1 MSSLFVL
8 GASWSHKA
16 LHEHRSYARKERKE
30 IESLTKN
37 GTHRFLQNQNSV
49 PATAPPITIKDPITP
64 TITKI
69 FPLDS
74 LLFMASRTLSLFV
87 AVLFVCLV
95 GGIRSDVNSVVEVSV
110 AKSFGR
116 LVVSGPVVNVVVET
130 FLKGTAVV
138 SFFSTNSVVISL
150 LVVLGFVLGVVVT
163 CEETVVVPR
172 VTLLLAV
179 EAMVEV
185 LVIIIVVS
193 FCFCVVTALLV
204 VLVCGM
210 VVTSED
216 IIVRRVL
223 FLLAVEAMVEV
234 VVTAVCEEGEDVQ
247 WIMYFSQESQL
258 GYLKTA
264 ITEPRYKVALRGTKQ
279 QT

>member
-1 MSSLFVL
+1 ML
-8 GASWSHKA
+8 
-16 LHEHRSYARKERKE
+16 RKE
-30 IESLTKN
+30 IESLAEN
-37 GTHRFLQNQNSV
+37 GTHRFLQNQNTV
-49 PATAPPITIKDPITP
+49 PATAPPITIKDAITP

-74 LLFMASRTLSLFV
+74 FLFMASRTLSLFV
-87 AVLFVCLV
+87 PVLFMCLV
-95 GGIRSDVNSVVEVSV
+95 GGIRSDVNSAVVEVSV

-116 LVVSGPVVNVVVET
+116 VVVSGPVVNVVVET
-130 FLKGTAVV
+130 FIKGTAVV
-138 SFFSTNSVVISL
+138 SLFSTNSVVISL

-172 VTLLLAV
+172 LTLLLAV

-193 FCFCVVTALLV
+193 FCFCVVNALLV
-204 VLVCGM
+204 VLDFVCGM

-223 FLLAVEAMVEV
+223 LLLAVEAMVEV
-234 VVTAVCEEGEDVQ
+234 VVTTVCEEGEDVQ
-247 WIMYFSQESQL
+247 WIMYFSQASQL

-264 ITEPRYKVALRGTKQ
+264 ITESQDVR
-279 QT
+279 

>member
-1 MSSLFVL
+1 VL
-8 GASWSHKA
+8 
-16 LHEHRSYARKERKE
+16 RKE
-30 IESLTKN
+30 IESLAEN
-37 GTHRFLQNQNSV
+37 GTHRFLQNQNTV

-87 AVLFVCLV
+87 AALFLCLV

-116 LVVSGPVVNVVVET
+116 VVVSGPVVNVVVET
-130 FLKGTAVV
+130 FLKGKAVV
-138 SFFSTNSVVISL
+138 SLFSTNSVVISL

-163 CEETVVVPR
+163 CEETIVVPR

-204 VLVCGM
+204 VLDFVCGM

-216 IIVRRVL
+216 VIVRRVL

-234 VVTAVCEEGEDVQ
+234 VVTAVCEEGEDAQ
-247 WIMYFSQESQL
+247 WIMYFSQASQL

-264 ITEPRYKVALRGTKQ
+264 ITESQDINNKPEKG
-279 QT
+279 